1 MSESTEPQQ
10 PMPSHRRRRPTDLQL
25 LRDYVSTMLDPE
37 FRPVFYVV
45 VTLLA
50 TGTIVY
56 SLAENW
62 SLLDSLYFCVVTL
75 ATIGY
80 GDLHP
85 TTDFTKAF
93 TIVYVFLGVGTLG
106 AFISAVSRASFR
118 RSMERRHQLTG
129 APVPATFDD
138 DRNLDNIVR
147 GETGASA
154 GPPESHGQPRT

>member
-1 MSESTEPQQ
+1 MRDSTDPQQ
-10 PMPSHRRRRPTDLQL
+10 PASPYRRRRPTDLQL

-45 VTLLA
+45 VTLLT

-56 SLAENW
+56 SLAERW
-62 SLLDSLYFCVVTL
+62 SPLDSLYFCVVTL

-118 RSMERRHQLTG
+118 RSMERRHQVTG
-129 APVPATFDD
+129 APVPAPFDD
-138 DRNLDNIVR
+138 DRNLDTIVR
-147 GETGASA
+147 SESGAPA
-154 GPPESHGQPRT
+154 EPPELPGRTRS